1 MSTSITTSNII
12 VLEDFHLKVLNCGSR
27 NALQEARLK
36 LNDYN
41 TPDRD
46 QSAQNGRTTT
56 ILNYNSNKM
65 ILLYSFDI

>member
-1 MSTSITTSNII
+1 M
-12 VLEDFHLKVLNCGSR
+12 LNCGSR